1 MQGAAHCAE
10 FATEGAEI
18 DLDKANECRRCYAKI
33 GDWGT
38 EAGFAQGQECLNTY
52 EPSFTELCGEKMT
65 AFQVEF
71 FNLGIDIDLQYT
83 IFGEGASFLE
93 KMPTLVIGWHFIG
106 TLLLGVWVRER
117 GRAARGGRVLG
128 GGAPE
133 EDRGE
138 VCRGES
144 LHRTCLSGRPCLG
157 VGMTLSISNSCDL
170 T

>member
-18 DLDKANECRRCYAKI
+18 DLNKANECRRCYAKI

-71 FNLGIDIDLQYT
+71 SNLGIDI
-83 IFGEGASFLE
+83 I
-93 KMPTLVIGWHFIG
+93 VIGRHFIG

-138 VCRGES
+138 VCRGEG
-144 LHRTCLSGRPCLG
+144 LHRTCLSGRSCLG
-157 VGMTLSISNSCDL
+157 VGMTLSISNSCDI

>member
-71 FNLGIDIDLQYT
+71 VNVGISIDIRYT
-83 IFGEGASFLE
+83 TFGDC
-93 KMPTLVIGWHFIG
+93 IWQFI
-106 TLLLGVWVRER
+106 
-117 GRAARGGRVLG
+117 
-128 GGAPE
+128 
-133 EDRGE
+133 
-138 VCRGES
+138 
-144 LHRTCLSGRPCLG
+144 
-157 VGMTLSISNSCDL
+157 
-170 T
+170 

>member
-10 FATEGAEI
+10 FATDGAEI
-18 DLDKANECRRCYAKI
+18 DLNKANECRRCYAKI

-83 IFGEGASFLE
+83 IFGENAYTCHWQALYRNSTFRS
-93 KMPTLVIGWHFIG
+93 
-106 TLLLGVWVRER
+106 LGSRARTRSARWTSA
-117 GRAARGGRVLG
+117 GRRR
-128 GGAPE
+128 
-133 EDRGE
+133 
-138 VCRGES
+138 S
-144 LHRTCLSGRPCLG
+144 
-157 VGMTLSISNSCDL
+157 
-170 T
+170 

>member
-71 FNLGIDIDLQYT
+71 INMEIDIDKSIYNTQY
-83 IFGEGASFLE
+83 LE
-93 KMPTLVIGWHFIG
+93 KVPSCMQRLSFA
-106 TLLLGVWVRER
+106 
-117 GRAARGGRVLG
+117 GR
-128 GGAPE
+128 
-133 EDRGE
+133 
-138 VCRGES
+138 S
-144 LHRTCLSGRPCLG
+144 
-157 VGMTLSISNSCDL
+157 
-170 T
+170 

>member
-18 DLDKANECRRCYAKI
+18 DLNKANECRRCYAKI

-71 FNLGIDIDLQYT
+71 FNLVIDIDLQYT
-83 IFGEGASFLE
+83 IFGENAYLSLA
-93 KMPTLVIGWHFIG
+93 G
-106 TLLLGVWVRER
+106 TL
-117 GRAARGGRVLG
+117 
-128 GGAPE
+128 
-133 EDRGE
+133 
-138 VCRGES
+138 
-144 LHRTCLSGRPCLG
+144 
-157 VGMTLSISNSCDL
+157 
-170 T
+170 

>member
-18 DLDKANECRRCYAKI
+18 DLNKANECRRCYAKI

-83 IFGEGASFLE
+83 DDDDSIYNTQYLE
-93 KMPTLVIGWHFIG
+93 KVPSSWRRCLHLSLAG
-106 TLLLGVWVRER
+106 TL
-117 GRAARGGRVLG
+117 
-128 GGAPE
+128 
-133 EDRGE
+133 
-138 VCRGES
+138 
-144 LHRTCLSGRPCLG
+144 
-157 VGMTLSISNSCDL
+157 
-170 T
+170 

>member
-71 FNLGIDIDLQYT
+71 VNLGIGIDIQC
-83 IFGEGASFLE
+83 I
-93 KMPTLVIGWHFIG
+93 WQFI
-106 TLLLGVWVRER
+106 TSVWR
-117 GRAARGGRVLG
+117 
-128 GGAPE
+128 
-133 EDRGE
+133 
-138 VCRGES
+138 
-144 LHRTCLSGRPCLG
+144 
-157 VGMTLSISNSCDL
+157 
-170 T
+170 

>member
-1 MQGAAHCAE
+1 MYLFNFSVCFQYYSKRRALEHISLLCCHCRYNLKTWVQGAAHCAE

-71 FNLGIDIDLQYT
+71 VNVGIGIDIRYT
-83 IFGEGASFLE
+83 TFGEC
-93 KMPTLVIGWHFIG
+93 IWQFI
-106 TLLLGVWVRER
+106 LKQVF
-117 GRAARGGRVLG
+117 GGD
-128 GGAPE
+128 E
-133 EDRGE
+133 FF
-138 VCRGES
+138 
-144 LHRTCLSGRPCLG
+144 
-157 VGMTLSISNSCDL
+157 
-170 T
+170 